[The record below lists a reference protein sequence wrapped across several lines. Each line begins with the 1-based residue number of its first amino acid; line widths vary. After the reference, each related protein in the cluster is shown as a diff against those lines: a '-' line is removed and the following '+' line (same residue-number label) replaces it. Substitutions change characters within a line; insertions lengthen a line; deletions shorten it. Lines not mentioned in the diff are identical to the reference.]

1 MDNETKVEVQ
11 DTTTEFEATTETVA
25 EVAETVET
33 PVEETEFKKTE
44 DDEKKEAPADE
55 KKEDSGSDSESTD
68 DKKEDSS
75 DDKEDDEKKKNF
87 SAEAPEA
94 DTPAVDYEKEY
105 NTLKSE
111 YALVVEELKELRSF
125 KAQIENAQKDELIG
139 KFYMLADEDKAD
151 VIENKEKYSLDEI
164 EAKLSVICFRK
175 KVNFDLE
182 TNDKNESNTEDDV
195 EITTYNLSD
204 DECLM
209 PAWVKEALAR
219 QNKTE

>member
-1 MDNETKVEVQ
+1 MDNEIKIEAQ
-11 DTTTEFEATTETVA
+11 EASTEFEATSETNAKETEV
-25 EVAETVET
+25 
-33 PVEETEFKKTE
+33 PVEETEFKKAE
-44 DDEKKEAPADE
+44 NDGEKEVPANEKKENSDP
-55 KKEDSGSDSESTD
+55 DSEQTD
-68 DKKEDSS
+68 DKKEDVS
-75 DDKEDDEKKKNF
+75 DKEDDEKKKKDF
-87 SAEAPEA
+87 SAETPEA
-94 DTPAVDYEKEY
+94 ETPAVDYETEY

-125 KAQIENAQKDELIG
+125 KTQIENAQKDELIG

-151 VIENKEKYSLDEI
+151 VIKNKEKYTLEEI

-182 TNDKNESNTEDDV
+182 TNDKNENNTEDDV

-204 DECLM
+204 NECLM
-209 PAWVKEALAR
+209 PAWIKEALAR